1 LPHGLPN
8 LIIFHLIWGNEAT
21 KLIEKEKFI
30 NNGVPTY
37 VEFWKMGMC
46 KDETYAKKF
55 GPYLDYWE
63 NILELLSKPLPTQS
77 STLLEGIWP
86 SNNWKFNHVR
96 GVIPLLLMLIL
107 KTQLSLHI
115 VVPKTL

>member
-1 LPHGLPN
+1 LKRKKLSTNGLSKY
-8 LIIFHLIWGNEAT
+8 A
-21 KLIEKEKFI
+21 
-30 NNGVPTY
+30 
-37 VEFWKMGMC
+37 EFWKMGMC
-46 KDETYAKKF
+46 KDETYAKQF

-96 GVIPLLLMLIL
+96 GVIPFLLMLIL
-107 KTQLSLHI
+107 KTQLSLDI
-115 VVPKTL
+115 VVPKTCDHH